1 MVRGVN
7 DQEIMSSPEGPNKAD
22 HGDSVTACMSKRF
35 YVKEGPF
42 TSQIT
47 ENPNVNDTTPNL
59 HGFKYQGGNP
69 STKTKH
75 SNVFLNRDSVI
86 LPKLL
91 GPPKNKG
98 EQRLT
103 IQVK

>member
-47 ENPNVNDTTPNL
+47 ENPNANNTTPNL

-75 SNVFLNRDSVI
+75 SNVLF
-86 LPKLL
+86 
-91 GPPKNKG
+91 
-98 EQRLT
+98 EQRQCDST
-103 IQVK
+103 EATRSTQEQGRTETNHPI